1 MTTPEQHVRE
11 LITQQAADWFV
22 ANRGGLAASEQAQ
35 FTAWLQASPV
45 HVEEYLA
52 VAVIARDL
60 REACAGL
67 PVEVTQGPEVPLAR
81 ARFPAPVRARPAWG
95 LRAAAAF
102 ALTVLAAAGVYL
114 IRPARAPAPVAAA
127 PWTAE
132 YATGHGQ
139 LRRLSLP
146 DGSVVTLNTDSHL
159 RVRFTGQERSL
170 TLTAGEADFR
180 VVHESARDF
189 RVAAGA
195 LRVRAVGT
203 EFTVRAA
210 PAATT
215 VLVLEGRVGVTP
227 RDRGGA
233 EVGVGAG
240 EQVTATDDRWP
251 PTVQLADP
259 GRGSAW
265 LRHQIAFEHQPLE
278 QVADEFNRYSA
289 KPILIVSPALRRLEI
304 SGVFATDDPAAF
316 IAFLRSLD
324 GVHVEETAT
333 QIKVSQA
340 PARSP

>member
-1 MTTPEQHVRE
+1 MTTPEEHVRE

-22 ANRGGLAASEQAQ
+22 ANRGGLSASEQAD
-35 FTAWLQASPV
+35 FTAWIQASPV
-45 HVEEYLA
+45 NVEEYLA
-52 VAVIARDL
+52 VSVIARDL
-60 REACAGL
+60 REACAEIPAG
-67 PVEVTQGPEVPLAR
+67 VSEGPEVPLAPMR
-81 ARFPAPVRARPAWG
+81 PPAPVRARPAWG
-95 LRAAAAF
+95 MRAAAAL
-102 ALTVLAAAGVYL
+102 ALTVLAAAGLYFL
-114 IRPARAPAPVAAA
+114 RPARVPAPVVAAA
-127 PWTAE
+127 WTAE
-132 YATGHGQ
+132 YATGHGR
-139 LRRLSLP
+139 LRRVDLP

-159 RVRFTGQERSL
+159 RARFTGQERSL

-180 VVHESARDF
+180 VVHEKARDF

-195 LRVRAVGT
+195 LTVRAVGT

-210 PAATT
+210 PSATT

-227 RDRGGA
+227 RDKDGA

-240 EQVTATDDRWP
+240 EAVTATDDRWP

-259 GRGSAW
+259 ERSSAW

-289 KPILIVSPALRRLEI
+289 KPILIVTPALRRLEI

-340 PARSP
+340 ASRAP